1 MEGEMKKAYMTENAP
16 KPVGPYSQVIQ
27 AGGFLFLA
35 GQIPLT
41 PDGKMIEEDLVA
53 QTHQVMSNLNQVLH
67 KAGVSFEH
75 VVKTT
80 IFLADLADFETVN
93 KIYAEYFKEPYPAR
107 STVQAARLPKGARL
121 EIDAIAVL

>member
-1 MEGEMKKAYMTENAP
+1 MKKAYVTDQAP

-35 GQIPLT
+35 GQIPLS
-41 PDGKMIEEDLVA
+41 PEGKMNEGDIVA
-53 QTHQVMSNLNQVLH
+53 QTRQVMSNLDNVLH
-67 KAGVSFEH
+67 KAGVTFAH

-80 IFLADLADFETVN
+80 IFLANLDDFEAVN
-93 KIYAEYFKEPYPAR
+93 RVYAEYFKEPYPAR
-107 STVQAARLPKGARL
+107 STVEAARLPKGARL